1 MLTSPPAVRGDRSQ
15 HQRVLLKLII
25 NAIPALSGLTESLR
39 ELRISTESTKEEVR
53 VAVRDTGPGLS
64 ADNLQQLF
72 EPFFTT
78 KPSGMGMGLS
88 ICRAI
93 VEEHGGRLWA
103 SENEPHGA
111 LFQFALPP
119 TDGVDRDQISAL
131 LDTSRY

>member
-1 MLTSPPAVRGDRSQ
+1 MLN
-15 HQRVLLKLII
+15 LII
-25 NAIPALSGLTESLR
+25 NAIQAMSGLTDSIR
-39 ELRISTESTKEEVR
+39 ELRISTESAKEEVR

-64 ADNLQQLF
+64 ADNLQLLF

-103 SENEPHGA
+103 SENEPQGA

-119 TDGVDRDQISAL
+119 TDGADRDQIDAP

>member
-1 MLTSPPAVRGDRSQ
+1 MLN
-15 HQRVLLKLII
+15 LII
-25 NAIPALSGLTESLR
+25 NAIQAMSGLTDSIR
-39 ELRISTESTKEEVR
+39 ELRIGTESTKEQVR

-78 KPSGMGMGLS
+78 KPNGMGMGLS

-103 SENEPHGA
+103 SENEPQGA

-119 TDGVDRDQISAL
+119 TDG
-131 LDTSRY
+131 

>member
-1 MLTSPPAVRGDRSQ
+1 VMLN
-15 HQRVLLKLII
+15 LII
-25 NAIPALSGLTESLR
+25 NAIQAMSGITDGIR
-39 ELRISTESTKEEVR
+39 ELRISTGSTQEEVR

-64 ADNLQQLF
+64 AGNFQLPF
-72 EPFFTT
+72 EPFYTT

-103 SENEPHGA
+103 SANEPQGA

-119 TDGVDRDQISAL
+119 TDGADRDQIDAS
-131 LDTSRY
+131 LDTQRN